1 MTFVLLY
8 TQLDYL
14 GVYLSVVECQNIYVY
29 QVIILRVTFLSDG
42 PTDKNDDNDDKN
54 NEKGKN
60 DEHNEHNTSSPF
72 SLSHFVRLLFKD
84 M

>member
-1 MTFVLLY
+1 M
-8 TQLDYL
+8 
-14 GVYLSVVECQNIYVY
+14 
-29 QVIILRVTFLSDG
+29 TFLSDG
-42 PTDKNDDNDDKN
+42 RTDKNDDNDDKN

>member
-1 MTFVLLY
+1 M
-8 TQLDYL
+8 
-14 GVYLSVVECQNIYVY
+14 
-29 QVIILRVTFLSDG
+29 TFLSDG
-42 PTDKNDDNDDKN
+42 RTDKNDDNDDKN

-72 SLSHFVRLLFKD
+72 SLSRFVRLLFKD

>member
-1 MTFVLLY
+1 M
-8 TQLDYL
+8 
-14 GVYLSVVECQNIYVY
+14 
-29 QVIILRVTFLSDG
+29 TFLSDG
-42 PTDKNDDNDDKN
+42 RTDKNDDNDDKN

-60 DEHNEHNTSSPF
+60 DEHNEHNTSAF

>member
-42 PTDKNDDNDDKN
+42 RTDKNDNDDKN

-60 DEHNEHNTSSPF
+60 DEHNEHNTPS
-72 SLSHFVRLLFKD
+72 
-84 M
+84 